1 MMNQLVIEGGKPLSG
16 QVRVSG
22 AKNAVLKLMAATLMG
37 QGRFVISNVPDIAD
51 VHSMAKVLRH
61 LGAEVGFE
69 KGVLTINVDGDNLVG
84 EASHELV
91 REMRASIQVM
101 GPLLARLGRVRVSHP
116 GGCAIGERPIDFHL
130 RGLRLMGAEVWEEHG
145 YIYAQADRL
154 QGVDIQLDF
163 PSVGATENLM
173 MAAALARGRTRI
185 RGAAKEPEIIESQ
198 NLLNKMGAKITG
210 AGTDQIVIDGVEQL
224 GAADHEVMPDRIE
237 AGTFIIA
244 GAITGGDIWVGPVIP
259 EHLGAL
265 IAKLKEAGVHF
276 EIYDQQMRVVGPS
289 VLRAV
294 SARTLPYP
302 GFPTDLQPQL
312 MALMALANG
321 TSLITENIYPNR
333 FRHVDELRRMGA
345 RISVNGDTAVVRGI
359 PRLTGTTVEATDLR
373 AGAALILAGMA
384 AEGETTV
391 TNIHHVYRG
400 YEQLT
405 EKLTGMGANVTQ
417 Q

>member
-1 MMNQLVIEGGKPLSG
+1 
-16 QVRVSG
+16 
-22 AKNAVLKLMAATLMG
+22 
-37 QGRFVISNVPDIAD
+37 
-51 VHSMAKVLRH
+51 LRH

-224 GAADHEVMPDRIE
+224 GAAEHEVMPDRIE

>member
-224 GAADHEVMPDRIE
+224 GRGTRGD
-237 AGTFIIA
+237 AGS
-244 GAITGGDIWVGPVIP
+244 D
-259 EHLGAL
+259 
-265 IAKLKEAGVHF
+265 
-276 EIYDQQMRVVGPS
+276 
-289 VLRAV
+289 
-294 SARTLPYP
+294 
-302 GFPTDLQPQL
+302 
-312 MALMALANG
+312 
-321 TSLITENIYPNR
+321 
-333 FRHVDELRRMGA
+333 
-345 RISVNGDTAVVRGI
+345 
-359 PRLTGTTVEATDLR
+359 
-373 AGAALILAGMA
+373 
-384 AEGETTV
+384 
-391 TNIHHVYRG
+391 
-400 YEQLT
+400 
-405 EKLTGMGANVTQ
+405 
-417 Q
+417 

>member
-1 MMNQLVIEGGKPLSG
+1 
-16 QVRVSG
+16 
-22 AKNAVLKLMAATLMG
+22 MG
-37 QGRFVISNVPDIAD
+37 WS
-51 VHSMAKVLRH
+51 
-61 LGAEVGFE
+61 
-69 KGVLTINVDGDNLVG
+69 
-84 EASHELV
+84 
-91 REMRASIQVM
+91 
-101 GPLLARLGRVRVSHP
+101 
-116 GGCAIGERPIDFHL
+116 
-130 RGLRLMGAEVWEEHG
+130 
-145 YIYAQADRL
+145 
-154 QGVDIQLDF
+154 
-163 PSVGATENLM
+163 
-173 MAAALARGRTRI
+173 
-185 RGAAKEPEIIESQ
+185 
-198 NLLNKMGAKITG
+198 
-210 AGTDQIVIDGVEQL
+210 
-224 GAADHEVMPDRIE
+224 
-237 AGTFIIA
+237 
-244 GAITGGDIWVGPVIP
+244 VIP